1 MEKVGMVSLGCP
13 KNLVDSEIMLGL
25 LEKAGYI
32 IVNKEQE
39 ADVLIVNTCSFI
51 DDAKEESIKA
61 ILETAQNKKKG
72 KCRVLLVA
80 GCLAQRY
87 GAELLAG
94 LPEVDGIIGT
104 GSVPEIA
111 AAVRQALAGERMI
124 AVAKPGFEYT
134 GGLPRVSSTPP
145 FSAYLKIAD
154 GCNNCCSYC
163 VIPGVR
169 GSYRSRPF
177 EDVIEEA
184 AALVNRNVRE
194 IILVA
199 QDTTA
204 YGMDR
209 YGRYRLAE
217 LLRQLAAIDGLRWL
231 RFLYTYPTRLGQDLI
246 EVMAGEPKICRYLD
260 VPLQHVSDG
269 VLTRMNRQM
278 RQKDIRQLI
287 ERLRSV
293 LPGLVLRT
301 SFIVGFPG
309 ETESEFQELLDFMA
323 EMKFERVGVF
333 TYSREEGTAA
343 ALMPGQVGEQKK
355 GERRERAMLLQQEI
369 SYACNR
375 AMIGKVITVLV
386 EEAAAE
392 KKGLFWGRSEA
403 DAPAIDGVVYIKT
416 GKELVPG
423 DFVQVLVKEA
433 YPYDLGGVLVTGD

>member
-32 IVNKEQE
+32 VINDEQE

-61 ILETAQNKKKG
+61 ILETAQNKKRG
-72 KCRVLLVA
+72 KCRALLVA

-87 GAELLAG
+87 GPELLAD

-104 GSVPEIA
+104 GSVPEIV
-111 AAVRQALAGERMI
+111 AAVRQALTGERTV
-124 AVAKPGFEYT
+124 AVAKPGFEYA

-163 VIPGVR
+163 VIPDVR

-184 AALVNRNVRE
+184 ADLVNRGVRE

-204 YGMDR
+204 YGIDR
-209 YGRYRLAE
+209 YGRYRLAG

-246 EVMAGEPKICRYLD
+246 EVIAGEPKICRYLD
-260 VPLQHVSDG
+260 VPLQHASDG
-269 VLTRMNRQM
+269 VLSRMNRQM

-287 ERLRSV
+287 ERLRSA

-309 ETESEFQELLDFMA
+309 ETKSEFQELLDFMA
-323 EMKFERVGVF
+323 EVKFERAGVF

-343 ALMPGQVGEQKK
+343 ALMSGQVDEQKK
-355 GERRERAMLLQQEI
+355 DERQERAMLLQQEI
-369 SYACNR
+369 SYARNR
-375 AMIGKVITVLV
+375 AMIGKIITVLV
-386 EEAAAE
+386 EGAAAE
-392 KKGLFWGRSEA
+392 KKGVFWGRSEA
-403 DAPAIDGVVYIKT
+403 DAPAIDGVVYVKT
-416 GKELVPG
+416 GKELAPG